1 MKVGVMQ
8 PYFFP
13 YLGYFQLI
21 NAVDVYVNLDH
32 VAFMKRSYMT
42 RNMLKNNTPISIPV
56 KNASQNTP
64 CSQTFVDISEN
75 YLSKFYKTL
84 EHLYSKSPYYEI
96 ILNDI
101 VTPEIQE
108 STKSISEL
116 NISLISRIC
125 EYLKIET
132 KIIPS
137 SLTFNVG
144 ELKREHMIKDIVM
157 QLNADEYINAIGGKD
172 LYDAA
177 FFTKDNIKLKFLKM
191 DTAPSDD
198 SHLSILHKLFVYSPE
213 QINTQLKHVVYL

>member
-75 YLSKFYKTL
+75 YLSKFYKI
-84 EHLYSKSPYYEI
+84 Y
-96 ILNDI
+96 D
-101 VTPEIQE
+101 
-108 STKSISEL
+108 
-116 NISLISRIC
+116 
-125 EYLKIET
+125 
-132 KIIPS
+132 
-137 SLTFNVG
+137 TFNDA
-144 ELKREHMIKDIVM
+144 LCSFTT
-157 QLNADEYINAIGGKD
+157 YIR
-172 LYDAA
+172 
-177 FFTKDNIKLKFLKM
+177 
-191 DTAPSDD
+191 
-198 SHLSILHKLFVYSPE
+198 HKNY
-213 QINTQLKHVVYL
+213 